1 MSRRFKNRPMV
12 VAMGVLVLMAA
23 GLNAQ
28 EAVDWTLPENGGL
41 TPPEL
46 KPWSPAAGSDSRAYL
61 IDDFN
66 RADGPLG
73 PEWIVQAGDFQIV
86 SQTARGSN
94 VGLATYYMDFGMEY
108 AQIDVAATGTA
119 LQYAAVVLNYGG
131 GTTNLFVKV
140 QVNSGAGFDYGGCY
154 IGNNNGSGSF
164 GLGFFALDEAFDSA
178 TMAVEVDPS
187 RTVTID
193 LTNVNGG
200 ALADQHYVCTG
211 APPAEGGVYGM
222 GGYAGLAAIDNF
234 SDNFIPVELQR
245 FTVE

>member
-1 MSRRFKNRPMV
+1 MSRHLSNRPLV
-12 VAMGVLVLMAA
+12 VAMAVLVLMAA

-41 TPPEL
+41 PPPEL
-46 KPWSPAAGSDSRAYL
+46 KPWAGFEGSKAKAFL

-66 RADGPLG
+66 RPDGPLG
-73 PEWIVQAGDFQIV
+73 PDWNVQAGDFQIV
-86 SQTARGSN
+86 SETARGSY
-94 VGLATYYMDFGMEY
+94 VGLATYHIDFFMDY
-108 AQIDVAATGTA
+108 AQIDVAATGSA

-131 GTTNLFVKV
+131 GTSNLFIKV

-154 IGNNNGSGSF
+154 VGNNSSSGAF
-164 GLGFFALDEAFDSA
+164 GPGFFPLTEAFDSA
-178 TMAVEVDPS
+178 TMVVEVDPS

-200 ALADQHYVCTG
+200 ALPDQHHVCAG
-211 APPAEGGVYGM
+211 APPAEGGGYGM

-245 FTVE
+245 LTIE